1 MPGQR
6 SYCFGPFRLDAEG
19 HLLFRD
25 GHMLRLEP
33 KVLDVLQLLVENAG
47 SVVGKDALLRTV
59 WRDAVVGESSL
70 TRTISL
76 LRSTLGAGEDGQEY
90 VVTIAKRGYRFAAP
104 ATEVAG
110 GDAASSPAKVML
122 AVGVC
127 RASIRSQVL

>member
-1 MPGQR
+1 VPGQR

-33 KVLDVLQLLVENAG
+33 KVVDVLQLIVENAG
-47 SVVGKDALLRTV
+47 RAVGKDALLRTV

-76 LRSTLGAGEDGQEY
+76 LRSTLA
-90 VVTIAKRGYRFAAP
+90 
-104 ATEVAG
+104 
-110 GDAASSPAKVML
+110 
-122 AVGVC
+122 
-127 RASIRSQVL
+127 